1 MQCLVLT
8 YHRVRR
14 RNVRSS
20 GSLVQGIAR
29 ALAAALLVAVIG
41 ACTASVPSDAAV
53 EKLGIEFF
61 TALKSKDF
69 ERALDYYAPEFFEGR
84 PREPWKARLQAIQE
98 KLGDLQSFELKRK
111 QVDMR
116 YSGTFFIYEYSVVY
130 ANEKSWET
138 VTFFIHVS
146 GEQAI
151 KVFGHQIKAKGI

>member
-8 YHRVRR
+8 YRRAGR

-20 GSLVQGIAR
+20 MSIVQGMVS
-29 ALAAALLVAVIG
+29 ALAAALLIAVIG
-41 ACTASVPSDAAV
+41 ACTGPVPSNAAV
-53 EKLGIEFF
+53 EQLGVEFF
-61 TALKSKDF
+61 TALKAKDF
-69 ERALDYYAPEFFEGR
+69 ERALDSYAPEFFEGR
-84 PREPWKARLQAIQE
+84 PREPWKAHLQAIQE

-146 GEQAI
+146 GEQAV